1 MWECPVC
8 GQTFVTRNMPH
19 SCLVVPLD
27 EHFAHRPPELRAAFD
42 ALVAA
47 AREHG
52 PVTINATKSRITLQV
67 RMRFAAVEPRRDH
80 LRAHLVL
87 KRRIE
92 HPRLSVEHLEPDYYL
107 HRFRLTST
115 GRRRRRARHL
125 GGRGL
130 PGRCAAHLSAS
141 ASSSTC
147 AGSAD
152 AGKQMTSSQ
161 PAAS

>member
-67 RMRFAAVEPRRDH
+67 RMRFAALEPRRDH

-92 HPRLSVEHLEPDYYL
+92 HPRLRVEHLEPDYYL
-107 HRFRLTST
+107 HRFRLTKPADVDDELAT
-115 GRRRRRARHL
+115 WVAEAYRVGAQL
-125 GGRGL
+125 T
-130 PGRCAAHLSAS
+130 AALR
-141 ASSSTC
+141 
-147 AGSAD
+147 
-152 AGKQMTSSQ
+152 
-161 PAAS
+161 PAAPPAPDPPTPGSR

>member
-1 MWECPVC
+1 MWRCPVC
-8 GQTFVTRNMPH
+8 GQTFVSRKAPH

-27 EHFAHRPPELRAAFD
+27 HHFEGRPPELRAAFD

-47 AREHG
+47 AEANG

-92 HPRLSVEHLEPDYYL
+92 HPRLAVEHLEPGYYL
-107 HRFRLTST
+107 HRFTLTEPADIDDELT
-115 GRRRRRARHL
+115 AWVAEAYRVGAQIT
-125 GGRGL
+125 
-130 PGRCAAHLSAS
+130 AAPR
-141 ASSSTC
+141 
-147 AGSAD
+147 
-152 AGKQMTSSQ
+152 
-161 PAAS
+161 PAAPPGPDPPTPGSR